1 MIKKILNLNLKYILI
16 IIFFTLFNQPILLAQ
31 DIKKILINGNDR
43 VSDETVIM
51 FSDLKIGDS
60 ISQERLNNA
69 LKQLYFTN
77 YFSKVTINNVK
88 GNINILVE
96 ENPIIQ
102 KVVINGIKDKN
113 ILENLNNITIKVEK
127 YPFVENQVNDQIL
140 LLKNILKSYGY
151 YFVKLEAKVEDK
163 KNNSVNLI
171 YNFNLGEIAK
181 INKINFIGQKIF
193 KDSTLRNIIK
203 SEESK
208 FWKFITRNKFLD
220 QNRIKLDVSRL
231 SRFYKNRGYF
241 NSTIKSTTAVITDN
255 NQFEL
260 VFNINA
266 GNKYYFDKIFYED
279 ESNLP
284 TENLK
289 EFNNKFTKLKG
300 KTYSK
305 KEISNLIDEINDF
318 TLVND
323 FVFLN
328 AKFTEVIKDN
338 NKIDIKINFDT
349 LDKFFVKR
357 INILGNYITDEKV
370 IRNSLIVDEGDPYN
384 EILFNKSIQNLKA
397 KNIFKSVNFNT
408 KDINDLNKVI
418 DLTVEEKPTG
428 EIFAGAG
435 TGTTGSSLTAGV
447 KENNY
452 LGLGIKLD
460 TNFVI
465 TDDSLKGKFS
475 VINPN
480 YNNSDKTIKAEVES
494 STNDFMTSSG
504 YKTNRTGLTLGTE
517 FEQYKDLF
525 INLEISNFYEDLET
539 SSTANDILKR
549 QEGNYFENLLNYSIS
564 LNKLDQNFQPTTGY
578 VSNFSQTLPIY
589 SDDVSIENSFIASKY
604 HSINEDLILSAK
616 LFMKSINSLED
627 NVRVSK
633 RVYVPGRRLRGFESG
648 KIGPRDGTQ
657 YIGGNYATALNF
669 NSTLPNLIFENESID
684 FNFFIDLANVWEVDY
699 DNSLDSNKI
708 RSSTG
713 LAVNWFTGIGPLTFS
728 YAIPISEAETDV
740 TEKFRFQIGTSF

>member
-241 NSTIKSTTAVITDN
+241 NSTIKSTTAIITDN

>member
-241 NSTIKSTTAVITDN
+241 NSTIKSTTAIITDN

-435 TGTTGSSLTAGV
+435 TGTTGSSLTAGI

>member
-1 MIKKILNLNLKYILI
+1 MIKRILNLNLKYILI

-435 TGTTGSSLTAGV
+435 TGTTGSSLTAGI